1 MPSGE
6 KLTFNLN
13 HIKHI
18 RERMKVLPTI
28 SITGALAFLF
38 VAELFAESQFSFCE
52 RLGIGHSV
60 TTKKESELQMLNS
73 KLGDVQKRLEA
84 VQENLLSKQ
93 GESQGEV
100 KEKLEAAREVLTLI
114 SKEVQAVRNE
124 EISERLSQQEKTQG
138 EIKEKLDE
146 AIRGNAE
153 INACTQ
159 KISDA
164 ANALVEGRNDFASL
178 VRSLLEKQELTTRA
192 ASDAEKLF
200 QQAAEKGEVD
210 AAVQYAL
217 NAINHDAS
225 NLDYYRHLANLAEKV
240 ENEDTLEQIQG
251 VVQLA
256 FYRTDVR
263 YSAEISEMDKKIGD
277 RLAALKEEHQ
287 GQEQPPLSPEEERRL
302 ETEQAFGAIHE
313 AITNYVKLA
322 DQNIRERKLMEAGAC
337 LQMIQPYFVQMMS
350 LDASQLSEGNLDM
363 RRKDEEKIGDLRTK
377 LMEKRV
383 EICDAI
389 FSEEEEMVK
398 WSNIPV
404 EENFS
409 VGYNYAVAILQEEGL
424 NYRAEKGRI
433 CAQIPLE
440 SSFGKYTIQMQRK
453 TRLMKILEILLT
465 YASSED
471 LVKKQQELTKEIA
484 VASLE
489 RMREYQTWAV
499 RQCQSAQ
506 NKWDDKLRVNDEY
519 ARKVIKGDL
528 MQIEPNLLRQEVSEL
543 FYGILGKYR
552 AKFEGKDIADL
563 VTELATSDKKKITEF

>member
-1 MPSGE
+1 
-6 KLTFNLN
+6 
-13 HIKHI
+13 
-18 RERMKVLPTI
+18 
-28 SITGALAFLF
+28 
-38 VAELFAESQFSFCE
+38 
-52 RLGIGHSV
+52 
-60 TTKKESELQMLNS
+60 MLNS

-153 INACTQ
+153 INVCTQ

-178 VRSLLEKQELTTRA
+178 VRSLLEKQELTTQA
-192 ASDAEKLF
+192 ASDAEKLS

-263 YSAEISEMDKKIGD
+263 YSAEISELDKKIGD

-322 DQNIRERKLMEAGAC
+322 DQNIKERKLMEAGAC

-440 SSFGKYTIQMQRK
+440 FSFGKYTIQMQRK
-453 TRLMKILEILLT
+453 TRLVKILEILLT

-489 RMREYQTWAV
+489 RMREYQKWAV
-499 RQCQSAQ
+499 GQCREAQ
-506 NKWDDKLRVNDEY
+506 KKWVDKWHVNDKFARDVIEEY
-519 ARKVIKGDL
+519 L

-543 FYGILGKYR
+543 FYGILGKYK
-552 AKFEGKDIADL
+552 AKFEGEGLANL
-563 VTELATSDKKKITEF
+563 VTEMATSDKKKITEF

>member
-1 MPSGE
+1 
-6 KLTFNLN
+6 
-13 HIKHI
+13 
-18 RERMKVLPTI
+18 MKVIPTI

-38 VAELFAESQFSFCE
+38 VAGLFAESQFSFCE
-52 RLGIGHSV
+52 RLGIGRSV
-60 TTKKESELQMLNS
+60 MTKKESELQMLNS

-100 KEKLEAAREVLTLI
+100 KEKLEAAREVLTSI

-146 AIRGNAE
+146 AIRGSAE
-153 INACTQ
+153 INVCTK

-192 ASDAEKLF
+192 ASDADKLS
-200 QQAAEKGEVD
+200 QQAAEKGEVG

-263 YSAEISEMDKKIGD
+263 YSAEISEIDKKIGD

-287 GQEQPPLSPEEERRL
+287 GQERPPLSPEEERRL
-302 ETEQAFGAIHE
+302 ETEQAFGVIHE

-322 DQNIRERKLMEAGAC
+322 DQNIKERKLMEAGAC
-337 LQMIQPYFVQMMS
+337 LQTIQPYFVQMMS
-350 LDASQLSEGNLDM
+350 LDASQLSEGSFDM
-363 RRKDEEKIGDLRTK
+363 RRKDEEEIGDLRTK

-383 EICDAI
+383 EICKAI

-398 WSNIPV
+398 RAI
-404 EENFS
+404 EESFPMK
-409 VGYNYAVAILQEEGL
+409 YNNAVAILQKEGL
-424 NYRAEKGRI
+424 NYQAEKGRI

-440 SSFGKYTIQMQRK
+440 SRDKTSFGKYTIQMQRK
-453 TRLMKILEILLT
+453 TRLVKILEILLT

-489 RMREYQTWAV
+489 RMREYQKWAV
-499 RQCQSAQ
+499 RRCQSAQ
-506 NKWDDKLRVNDEY
+506 NKWDDKWRVNDKY
-519 ARKVIKGDL
+519 AQQVIKDDL
-528 MQIEPNLLRQEVSEL
+528 MRIEPNLLRQEVSEL
-543 FYGILGKYR
+543 FYGILGKYK
-552 AKFEGKDIADL
+552 AKFEGKDLADL

>member
-1 MPSGE
+1 
-6 KLTFNLN
+6 
-13 HIKHI
+13 
-18 RERMKVLPTI
+18 MKVIPTI

-38 VAELFAESQFSFCE
+38 VAGLFAESQFSFCE
-52 RLGIGHSV
+52 RLGIGRSV
-60 TTKKESELQMLNS
+60 MTKKESELQMLNS

-100 KEKLEAAREVLTLI
+100 KEKLEAAREVLTSI

-146 AIRGNAE
+146 AIRGSAE
-153 INACTQ
+153 INVCTE

-164 ANALVEGRNDFASL
+164 ANALVEGRNDFARL

-192 ASDAEKLF
+192 ASDAEKLS
-200 QQAAEKGEVD
+200 QQAAEKGEVG

-263 YSAEISEMDKKIGD
+263 YSAEILAMDKKIGD

-322 DQNIRERKLMEAGAC
+322 DQNIKECKLMEAGAC

-350 LDASQLSEGNLDM
+350 LDASQLSEGSLDM
-363 RRKDEEKIGDLRTK
+363 RRKDEKEIGDLRTK

-383 EICDAI
+383 EICKAI

-398 WSNIPV
+398 RAI
-404 EENFS
+404 EESFS
-409 VGYNYAVAILQEEGL
+409 MKYNNAVAILQKEGL
-424 NYRAEKGRI
+424 DYQAEKGRI

-453 TRLMKILEILLT
+453 TRLVKILEILLT

-489 RMREYQTWAV
+489 RMREYQKWAV
-499 RQCQSAQ
+499 GQCREAQ
-506 NKWDDKLRVNDEY
+506 RDDKWYVNDKF
-519 ARKVIKGDL
+519 ARDVIEKYL

-543 FYGILGKYR
+543 FYGILGKYK
-552 AKFEGKDIADL
+552 AKFEGKDLADL
-563 VTELATSDKKKITEF
+563 VTELATSNKKKITEF